1 MMLIVVY
8 LALML
13 AGDVVAYGIGYIVE
27 RPHLVGLPF
36 EPQKTVS
43 LAIFLAAYFVNLW
56 LAWQL
61 AVKLTAPKDKVQP
74 A

>member
-8 LALML
+8 LALMI
-13 AGDVVAYGIGYIVE
+13 AGDLVAYAIGFIVE
-27 RPHLVGLPF
+27 RPQLIGLPF
-36 EPQKTVS
+36 EPQKTAS
-43 LAIFLAAYFVNLW
+43 LTIFLAAYFVNLW

-61 AVKLTAPKDKVQP
+61 AVKLTAPREQAKP